1 MCHRAAKPGVPQ
13 LLSLCSRAGEWQQL
27 RPRAVTTEGLKP
39 MPLSPC
45 SMTREAPTVRSPH
58 TTTRE
63 QPLLTTT
70 AEKPM

>member
-13 LLSLCSRAGEWQQL
+13 LLSLCSRAGERQQL
-27 RPRAVTTEGLKP
+27 RPRAEGLKP

-58 TTTRE
+58 TTARE